1 MLVHS
6 VRRVYGELLFR
17 QAKQHATLLTPFRYV
32 IDFKRAL
39 GFGVAEH
46 DFVFC
51 RDCEQLLSR
60 NGENWVIRQ
69 LADEDGFPL
78 LANLHSAPAAMID
91 DDMKVY
97 ACDPVSG
104 FDCDK
109 LAHFGMGI
117 FWKGHA
123 HQWPNCDR
131 LHLGNYGEPLRKHL
145 RGEVPVP
152 DHAALFIRV

>member
-1 MLVHS
+1 MPLGKCPLCLRDNQEIHDS
-6 VRRVYGELLFR
+6 HYLPKAAYKLS
-17 QAKQHATLLTPFRYV
+17 
-32 IDFKRAL
+32 RAEAL
-39 GFGVAEH
+39 KNPNPVLISGARSWQSSDQVH

-78 LANLHSAPAAMID
+78 LANLHSTPAAVID

-97 ACDPVSG
+97 ACDPMSS

-123 HQWPNCDR
+123 HQWPNCER
-131 LHLGNYGEPLRKHL
+131 LHLGNYGEPIRK
-145 RGEVPVP
+145 
-152 DHAALFIRV
+152 